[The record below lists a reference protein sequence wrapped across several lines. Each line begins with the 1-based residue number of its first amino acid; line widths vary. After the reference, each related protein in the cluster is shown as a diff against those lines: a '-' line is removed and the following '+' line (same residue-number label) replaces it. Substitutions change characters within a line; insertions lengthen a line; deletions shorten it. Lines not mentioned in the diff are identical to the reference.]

1 MKEKTDLHESTAV
14 FDDVFRTMLE
24 RIPEIMI
31 PLINEVFST
40 NYPDDEP
47 ITQLKNEHFTKSGVS
62 ITDCVLGIRDKHY
75 HLECQSTTDRTIA
88 LRIIEHDMA
97 LALQSAK
104 EVEFSEGSEHDY
116 EMQFPHSCVIYLRH
130 NNNTKEKAY
139 VHILFQDDT
148 SHTYGIP
155 IIKAQEYTKDEI
167 FEKNLLA
174 LLPYYFMR
182 YEKALPTLCRD
193 EESSLVLLEELLD
206 IRTRLEQAV
215 GEEKGLIYTELISH
229 IRKIDNHL
237 FRGHAE
243 TRERMEA
250 ITMGGQVYETLTDQ
264 LLAQGIEQ
272 GDRLRLLTLIQ
283 KKVAKGKS
291 IEQIA
296 DELEETVE
304 AILPLYEQV
313 QAEMNAQ

>member
-130 NNNTKEKAY
+130 NNTKEKAY

-296 DELEETVE
+296 DDLEETVE
-304 AILPLYEQV
+304 NILPLFEQV
-313 QAEMNAQ
+313 QQDTSK